1 MKSSYT
7 YDSDNGVKFDTTSY
21 DDIKTTFDPKGRIK
35 QQVLY
40 HKTYFANKTET
51 RMIEFFGESMPKHN
65 LKSMYMVMEPEQKPY
80 ESYNWSYTFDSKN
93 RILKTTQ
100 EYKDLYDN
108 GKTDETGEYTFLW
121 E

>member
-1 MKSSYT
+1 
-7 YDSDNGVKFDTTSY
+7 
-21 DDIKTTFDPKGRIK
+21 
-35 QQVLY
+35 
-40 HKTYFANKTET
+40 
-51 RMIEFFGESMPKHN
+51 
-65 LKSMYMVMEPEQKPY
+65 MEPEQKPY